1 MPWTTKNYPN
11 SWKNFDPLLRKKAID
26 IANAMLAD
34 GYKEENIIPIATSQ
48 AQKWY
53 ENATPAELKELEEK
67 DVTKHAKPKGPSGA
81 RLMEKDVI
89 VRYQP
94 EQKQWEVISDGA
106 LQADSLHPTKK
117 EAVIRAREIAGKRG
131 TRVIEKK
138 KSES

>member
-1 MPWTTKNYPN
+1 
-11 SWKNFDPLLRKKAID
+11 
-26 IANAMLAD
+26 
-34 GYKEENIIPIATSQ
+34 
-48 AQKWY
+48 
-53 ENATPAELKELEEK
+53 
-67 DVTKHAKPKGPSGA
+67 
-81 RLMEKDVI
+81 MEKDVI